1 MYFILFDPIF
11 WINKTLAT
19 FDRMVAKLQKYTE
32 KVDAEIEATKG
43 VQEAILNKVEDKTQK
58 MADKANAKMKKVK
71 TKAFEKRSKVLQ
83 KADCRVS
90 GVRNRETAL
99 TEAKRRATNAAR
111 NINKLME
118 D

>member
-19 FDRMVAKLQKYTE
+19 FDRMVARLQKYTE

-43 VQEAILNKVEDKTQK
+43 VQEAILNEVEDKTQK
-58 MADKANAKMKKVK
+58 MADKANVKLQKIKKKSFSK
-71 TKAFEKRSKVLQ
+71 TSKVLQ
-83 KADCRVS
+83 KADGQVS
-90 GVRNRETAL
+90 AVRSRETAL
-99 TEAKRRATNAAR
+99 AEAKRRATNAAR
-111 NINKLME
+111 HINKLME

>member
-19 FDRMVAKLQKYTE
+19 LTNMVAKLQKQIE

-43 VQEAILNKVEDKTQK
+43 AQSAILNKTEEKTQK
-58 MADKANAKMKKVK
+58 MADKANAKLRKVQDKATIKK
-71 TKAFEKRSKVLQ
+71 FKVTD
-83 KADCRVS
+83 KADMRVNS
-90 GVRNRETAL
+90 IRRRETAL
-99 TEAKRRATNAAR
+99 ADAKRRATNTAK